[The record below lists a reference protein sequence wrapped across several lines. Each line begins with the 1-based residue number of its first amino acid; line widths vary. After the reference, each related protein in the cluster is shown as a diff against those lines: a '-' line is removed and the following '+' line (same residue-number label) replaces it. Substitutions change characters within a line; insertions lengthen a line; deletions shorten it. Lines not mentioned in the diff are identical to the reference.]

1 MGSEQTRRV
10 IERLYEAFLSGD
22 AEGMLA
28 VFSDDIELSFLG
40 QGTMH
45 GIAEARAFFN
55 HAAEQLTDLEF
66 DRKQTI
72 IDGSYAAVIWTETAR
87 TKAGAPWVNHGVDVF
102 EVRDEVIVSLHEN
115 NDVRLVREHF
125 ETFQSERGDET

>member
-1 MGSEQTRRV
+1 MDSEQTGRV

-28 VFSDDIELSFLG
+28 VFSDDVEFSFLG

-72 IDGSYAAVIWTETAR
+72 IDDPTRRLSGRKRLAR
-87 TKAGAPWVNHGVDVF
+87 KLAPLG
-102 EVRDEVIVSLHEN
+102 
-115 NDVRLVREHF
+115 
-125 ETFQSERGDET
+125 